1 MANAKLTPNETAEV
15 DAQHDNHHA
24 QQPYASELDDRELEQ
39 AHKEKRPVDPDP
51 ENLARREPQAQS
63 RVESSQILKE
73 RKMANQ
79 LEGLR
84 IAVLATDGFEQVEL
98 TEPVKG
104 LKAQGALVEVV
115 SLKAGKIQG
124 YHHDEK
130 GEKIAVDKTLDQVNP
145 GDYDALVLPGG
156 VQNPDSLRVQPQAV
170 AFVAA
175 FVKAGKPISA
185 VCHGPWTLIDANGVK
200 GRKMT
205 SWPSLR
211 ADLTNAGAHWV
222 DQEVVVDGPLVTSR
236 KPEDLPAFVARTVE
250 VLAATR
256 RLAAE

>member
-1 MANAKLTPNETAEV
+1 
-15 DAQHDNHHA
+15 
-24 QQPYASELDDRELEQ
+24 
-39 AHKEKRPVDPDP
+39 
-51 ENLARREPQAQS
+51 
-63 RVESSQILKE
+63 
-73 RKMANQ
+73 MANQ
-79 LEGLR
+79 LEGRR

-104 LKAQGALVEVV
+104 LRAQGAVVEIV

-124 YHHDEK
+124 YNHDEK
-130 GEKIAVDKTLDQVNP
+130 GDQVAVDKTVDQVKAA
-145 GDYDALVLPGG
+145 DYDALVLPGG
-156 VQNPDSLRVQPQAV
+156 VQNPDSLRMQPTAV

-185 VCHGPWTLIDANGVK
+185 VCHGPWTLIDAYGVK
-200 GRKMT
+200 GRTMT

-222 DQEVVVDGPLVTSR
+222 DKEVVVDGPLVTSR
-236 KPEDLPAFVARTVE
+236 NPQDLPVFVAKTIE

-256 RLAAE
+256 RQAAE